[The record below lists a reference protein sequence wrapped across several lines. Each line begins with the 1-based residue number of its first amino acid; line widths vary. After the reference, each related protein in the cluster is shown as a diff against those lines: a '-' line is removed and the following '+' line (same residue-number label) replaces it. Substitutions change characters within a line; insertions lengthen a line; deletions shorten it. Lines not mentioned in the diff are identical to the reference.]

1 MEDKKLHIYNTMNRE
16 KEEFIPL
23 MDEWKKDFVW
33 IYSCWPTVY
42 RNPHIWN
49 MRAFAFDDLLRNV
62 IKNILWY
69 PVKHVMNLTDVGH
82 LTDDG
87 DEWEDKMEKWAKR
100 ENKTVRELA
109 DMYIEKFYN
118 YLNKL
123 QIEKFDVMPR
133 ATDHIKEQI
142 DMVKILEKK
151 WYTYKIPDDGI
162 YMDTSKVEDYWKLA
176 WLENQERIAWARIQ
190 NNNKKNSTDFALW
203 KFSPK
208 NQKRQME
215 RDSPRWIWFPWW
227 HIECSAMSSKYLWD
241 QFDIHTWGVD
251 HIWVHHTN
259 EIAQSECTFWK
270 KPWVKYRMH
279 NQFLNLWW
287 KKLSKST
294 WGLITVDDLEEKWYS
309 WLDLKMLYYTAHYR
323 NFLDFNESVL
333 EQSKVQRK
341 NIIKKINKL
350 EKQELRWKN
359 YKEVSNEIKTKEWT
373 KFLSDCLDCLLDD
386 LNTPKLLATINS
398 GLKNPNPEIVWI
410 IVWLDNQVLKLDL
423 IWEKE
428 NINQNYHE
436 IPKIIT
442 DLANQRL
449 LAKQEKN
456 YQLAD
461 ELRSQIQSHWY
472 NIKDIPWWFEI
483 EKL

>member
-1 MEDKKLHIYNTMNRE
+1 MKDKRLYIYNTMNRE

-23 MDEWKKDFVW
+23 IDEWKKDFVW

-49 MRAFAFDDLLRNV
+49 MRAFAFWDLLRNV

-69 PVKHVMNLTDVGH
+69 PVKHVMNLTDVWH

-100 ENKTVRELA
+100 ENKTVWELA

-118 YLNKL
+118 YLDKL

-133 ATDHIKEQI
+133 ATEHIQEQI
-142 DMVKILEKK
+142 EMIKTLEKK
-151 WYTYKIPDDGI
+151 WYTYEIQDDWI
-162 YMDTSKVEDYWKLA
+162 YMDTNKVEDYWKLA

-215 RDSPRWIWFPWW
+215 RDSPRWTWFPWW

-323 NFLDFNESVL
+323 NFLDFNETVL

>member
-69 PVKHVMNLTDVGH
+69 PTKTVMNLTDVGH

-118 YLNKL
+118 YLDKL
-123 QIEKFDVMPR
+123 QIEKFDIMPR
-133 ATDHIKEQI
+133 ATDHIQEQI
-142 DMVKILEKK
+142 EMIKTLEDK
-151 WYTYKIPDDGI
+151 WYTYEIPNDWI

-190 NNNKKNSTDFALW
+190 NDNKKNSTDFALW

-208 NQKRQME
+208 DQKRQME
-215 RDSPRWIWFPWW
+215 RDSPRWIWFPGW
-227 HIECSAMSSKYLWD
+227 HIECSAMSSKYLWN

-294 WGLITVDDLEEKWYS
+294 WWLITVDDLEEKWYS
-309 WLDLKMLYYTAHYR
+309 GLDLKMLYYTAHYR
-323 NFLDFNESVL
+323 NFLDFNETVL
-333 EQSKVQRK
+333 EQAKVQRK

-350 EKQELRWKN
+350 EKQELKWQN
-359 YKEVSNEIKTKEWT
+359 YKEVSNELKTNEWI
-373 KFLSDCLDCLLDD
+373 KFLSDCLDCLFDD

-398 GLKNPNPEIVWI
+398 GLKNSSPEIIWI
-410 IVWLDNQVLKLDL
+410 IIWIDKQVLKLDL

-428 NINQNYHE
+428 NIHSDTQE
-436 IPKIIT
+436 IPQTIKN
-442 DLANQRL
+442 LANQRTQ
-449 LAKQEKN
+449 AKQEKN

-461 ELRSQIQSHWY
+461 ELRNQIQSYWY

-483 EKL
+483 EKI